1 MRCQT
6 CGEELREG
14 ARFCPTCGTPTGGA
28 APVTPPTIQIRRP
41 SASPPGAPS
50 DSASPDVS
58 AEEEPTA
65 RVEPPRLT
73 RDPGAGYDPVGP
85 PRTAPGVRSARPA
98 PSSSGTVRPGGR
110 AAFAAPTSADFNTL
124 VQRLG
129 RLARLDTSVFGEVYA
144 DRSATIPAAV
154 FGAVVLLISGIG
166 GMLLIANSI
175 GFDIYGSEFADGHG
189 AGEFFLLSV
198 ILGTAI
204 GLAMTAAWGWITA
217 FLLKQLAKLDVD
229 WLGIFRLLC
238 LALTPLVLALL
249 LVFDDAFQS
258 LGYIAIAG
266 VATLALIGV
275 LESLEVRPSHAWL
288 ATLAGLIV
296 FIIVLDVLG
305 DSTRDLAPGFF
316 AL

>member
-1 MRCQT
+1 MQCQT

-14 ARFCPTCGTPTGGA
+14 ARFCPTCGTPTATGGA
-28 APVTPPTIQIRRP
+28 SVTPPTIQIRRP
-41 SASPPGAPS
+41 STSAPVAPPDLAP
-50 DSASPDVS
+50 PELT
-58 AEEEPTA
+58 AEEQTTA
-65 RVEPPRLT
+65 RVEPPRLS

-85 PRTAPGVRSARPA
+85 PRVAPGVRPARPPA
-98 PSSSGTVRPGGR
+98 SSGGSAGGS
-110 AAFAAPTSADFNTL
+110 AFVAPTSADFNTL
-124 VQRLG
+124 LRRIG
-129 RLARLDTSVFGEVYA
+129 RLLRLDTSVFGEVYA
-144 DRSATIPAAV
+144 DRSATIPAAI

-175 GFDIYGSEFADGHG
+175 GFDIYGSEFGDGHG

-198 ILGTAI
+198 FLGTVIA
-204 GLAMTAAWGWITA
+204 LAMTAAWAWITA
-217 FLLKQLAKLDVD
+217 FLLDQLAKADVD

-238 LALTPLVLALL
+238 FALTPLVLAVL
-249 LVFDDAFQS
+249 LVFDDGYQS

-275 LESLEVRPSHAWL
+275 LESVDARPGHAWL
-288 ATLAGLIV
+288 ATLVGLIV
-296 FIIVLDVLG
+296 FVIVLDLLG

>member
-14 ARFCPTCGTPTGGA
+14 ARFCPTCGTPTGAA
-28 APVTPPTIQIRRP
+28 APVTSPTIQIRRP
-41 SASPPGAPS
+41 SASSPGAPS
-50 DSASPDVS
+50 ESASQDAG

-65 RVEPPRLT
+65 RIEPPRVS

-85 PRTAPGVRSARPA
+85 PRPAPGVRSTRTVSPSRGA
-98 PSSSGTVRPGGR
+98 PRAGGLGL
-110 AAFAAPTSADFNTL
+110 APPSSADFSTL
-124 VQRLG
+124 FQRIG
-129 RLARLDTSVFGEVYA
+129 RLVRMDTSVFGEVYA
-144 DRSATIPAAV
+144 DRSATVPAAI

-166 GMLLIANSI
+166 GMLLVANSI

-189 AGEFFLLSV
+189 TGEFFLLSV

-204 GLAMTAAWGWITA
+204 GLAMTAAWAWITA
-217 FLLKQLAKLDVD
+217 FLLKQLAKVD
-229 WLGIFRLLC
+229 IDWVGIFRLLC
-238 LALTPLVLALL
+238 IALAPLVLALL

-266 VATLALIGV
+266 VATLALVAV
-275 LESLEVRPSHAWL
+275 LESVDVRPSHAWL
-288 ATLAGLIV
+288 ATLAGLVV
-296 FIIVLDVLG
+296 FIVVLDLLG

-316 AL
+316 AV